1 MPFDLNWLT
10 KLTTVSSDARN
21 VRHLHTLADAERLA
35 QRRLPRPVFDY
46 IAGGAG
52 AEFTAADNIAALR
65 RETFRPRMGDTIGI
79 EPRDTKRSL
88 FGTPSTLPLAVGPVG
103 FTRSMH
109 PQGDVAGAR
118 AASAMGVPFC
128 QSSMSGHTI
137 DEVGAAA
144 DSFWYQLYPLGGRQ
158 GGEQMIESARAA
170 GASTLVVTMDTV
182 VPGNRER
189 DLQYGAALPVRVNR
203 KTMRTMAK
211 YVATKPRWLTNAAR
225 DRFRFPLANTHG
237 MTRDGRLLRED
248 EALMYWIVEPPT
260 WNDLA
265 WMREQWKG
273 SLVVKGLLTAD
284 DARRAVDGGADGII
298 VSNHGGRQLDQTSTS
313 LAALREIAPAVGNSV
328 EIMMD
333 GGIRRGS
340 DVAVALCAG
349 ARGVL
354 LGRSW
359 VYGLAAGGEQGVQR
373 VLEIIRNDFI
383 RTMQLLG
390 VRHVDEL
397 GPEFLE
403 TRTR

>member
-1 MPFDLNWLT
+1 M
-10 KLTTVSSDARN
+10 SSDSRN
-21 VRHLHTLADAERLA
+21 VRRLHTVADAERLA
-35 QRRLPRPVFDY
+35 RRRLPRPVFDY

-52 AEFTAADNIAALR
+52 AEFTANDNIAALR
-65 RETFRPRMGDTIGI
+65 HEIFRPRMGDTIGI
-79 EPRDTKRSL
+79 EPRDTRRTL
-88 FGTPSTLPLAVGPVG
+88 FGTPSTMPFAVGPVG

-109 PQGDVAGAR
+109 PLGDVAGAR
-118 AASAMGVPFC
+118 AASNLGIPFC

-137 DEVGAAA
+137 EEVGSAA

-158 GGEQMIESARAA
+158 GGEQMIERARTV

-203 KTMRTMAK
+203 TTMRTMAK

-265 WMREQWKG
+265 WMREQWHG
-273 SLVVKGLLTAD
+273 ALVVKGLLTAN
-284 DARRAVDGGADGII
+284 DARRAVDCGADGII

-313 LAALREIAPAVGNSV
+313 LAALREIAPAVGSQV
-328 EIMMD
+328 DVMMD

-397 GPEFLE
+397 SSDFLE
-403 TRTR
+403 PRRS

>member
-1 MPFDLNWLT
+1 M
-10 KLTTVSSDARN
+10 
-21 VRHLHTLADAERLA
+21 
-35 QRRLPRPVFDY
+35 RRLPRPVFDY

-52 AEFTAADNIAALR
+52 AEYTTNKNITDLR
-65 RETFRPRMGDTIGI
+65 AETFRPRMGDTIGI
-79 EPRDTKRSL
+79 EPRETQRVL
-88 FGTPSTLPLAVGPVG
+88 FGTPSSFPVALGPVG

-109 PQGDVAGAR
+109 PEGDIAGAR
-118 AASAMGVPFC
+118 AATALGIPFC

-137 DEVGAAA
+137 EEVGKVA

-158 GGEQMIESARAA
+158 GGEQMIDRAARA
-170 GASTLVVTMDTV
+170 GATTLVVTMDTV

-189 DLQYGAALPVRVNR
+189 DLAYGAALPVRVNR
-203 KTMRTMAK
+203 ATMRSMAK
-211 YVATKPRWLTNAAR
+211 YVVTKPTWLRNAAR

-237 MTRDGRLLRED
+237 MTRDGRELRED

-260 WNDLA
+260 WSDLT

-273 SLVVKGLLTAD
+273 ALVVKGLVTAD
-284 DARRAVDGGADGII
+284 DARRAVDCGVDGII
-298 VSNHGGRQLDQTSTS
+298 VSNHGGRQLDQTASAIS
-313 LAALREIAPAVGNSV
+313 ALREIAPAVGAST

-359 VYGLAAGGEQGVQR
+359 VYGLAAGGEQGVTR
-373 VLEIIRNDFI
+373 VLEIIRNDFA

-390 VRHVDEL
+390 VRRVDEL
-397 GPEFLE
+397 GPELLGKKLS
-403 TRTR
+403 

>member
-1 MPFDLNWLT
+1 M
-10 KLTTVSSDARN
+10 SSDSRN
-21 VRHLHTLADAERLA
+21 LRKLHTVADAERLA
-35 QRRLPRPVFDY
+35 QQRLPRPVFDY

-52 AEFTAADNIAALR
+52 AELTSEANISAIR
-65 RETFRPRMGDTIGI
+65 QEIFRPRMGETIGI

-88 FGTPSTLPLAVGPVG
+88 FGTPSSLPIAVGPVG

-109 PQGDVAGAR
+109 PLGDVAGAR
-118 AASAMGVPFC
+118 AASVLGIPFC

-137 DEVGAAA
+137 EEVGAAA
-144 DSFWYQLYPLGGRQ
+144 KAFWYQLYPLGGRQ
-158 GGEQMIESARAA
+158 GGEQMMQRAASA

-189 DLQYGAALPVRVNR
+189 DLAYGAALPVRVNR
-203 KTMRTMAK
+203 KTMRTMTK
-211 YVATKPRWLTNAAR
+211 YVATKPRWLVNAAR
-225 DRFRFPLANTHG
+225 DRFQFPLANTHG
-237 MTRDGRLLRED
+237 MTRDGRTLRED

-260 WNDLA
+260 WSDLA

-273 SLVVKGLLTAD
+273 SLVVKGLLTSD
-284 DARRAVDGGADGII
+284 DARRAVDAGADGII

-313 LAALREIAPAVGNSV
+313 LAALREIAPAVGDHV
-328 EIMMD
+328 EVMMD

-354 LGRSW
+354 VGRSW

-373 VLEIIRNDFI
+373 VLEIIRNDLV

-390 VRHVDEL
+390 VRHIDEL
-397 GPEFLE
+397 GPDLLQSA
-403 TRTR
+403 R

>member
-1 MPFDLNWLT
+1 
-10 KLTTVSSDARN
+10 VSSDARN
-21 VRHLHTLADAERLA
+21 TQRLNTVADAERLA
-35 QRRLPRPVFDY
+35 KRRLPRPVFDY
-46 IAGGAG
+46 IAGSAG
-52 AEFTAADNIAALR
+52 AEYTADANIGDIR
-65 RETFRPRMGDTIGI
+65 KEIFRPRMGETIGI
-79 EPRDTKRSL
+79 EPRETQRTLFDTS
-88 FGTPSTLPLAVGPVG
+88 STLPIAVGPVG

-109 PQGDVAGAR
+109 PLGDVAGAR
-118 AASAMGVPFC
+118 AANALGIPFC

-137 DEVGAAA
+137 EEVGAVAK
-144 DSFWYQLYPLGGRQ
+144 SFWYQLYPLGGRQ
-158 GGEQMIESARAA
+158 GGEQMIDRAARA

-189 DLQYGAALPVRVNR
+189 DLAYGAALPVRVNR
-203 KTMRTMAK
+203 STMRSMAK
-211 YVATKPRWLTNAAR
+211 YVAPKPRWLANAAR
-225 DRFRFPLANTHG
+225 DRFQFPLANTRG
-237 MTRDGRLLRED
+237 MTRDGRVLRED

-273 SLVVKGLLTAD
+273 SLVVKGVLTAD
-284 DARRAVDGGADGII
+284 DARRAVDCGVDGVI

-313 LAALREIAPAVGNSV
+313 IAALREIAPAVGNDV
-328 EIMMD
+328 EVMMD

-359 VYGLAAGGEQGVQR
+359 VYGLAAGGEQGVQK
-373 VLEIIRNDFI
+373 VLEIVRNDFI

-390 VRHVDEL
+390 VRHVDDL
-397 GPEFLE
+397 GPDLLE
-403 TRTR
+403 PLAR

>member
-1 MPFDLNWLT
+1 M
-10 KLTTVSSDARN
+10 SSDTRN
-21 VRHLHTLADAERLA
+21 LRRLHTVADAEHLA
-35 QRRLPRPVFDY
+35 ERRLPRPVFDY

-52 AEFTAADNIAALR
+52 AEFTMDSNISALR
-65 RETFRPRMGDTIGI
+65 SEVFRPRMGHTIGI
-79 EPRDTKRSL
+79 EPRETQRAL
-88 FGTPSTLPLAVGPVG
+88 FGTTSSFPVAIGPVG

-118 AASAMGVPFC
+118 AANSLGIPFC

-137 DEVGAAA
+137 EEVGAVS

-158 GGEQMIESARAA
+158 GGEQMIERAA
-170 GASTLVVTMDTV
+170 RVGASTLVVTLDTV

-189 DLQYGAALPVRVNR
+189 DLTYGAALPVRVNR
-203 KTMRTMAK
+203 STMRSMAK
-211 YVATKPRWLTNAAR
+211 YVATKPSWLANAAR
-225 DRFRFPLANTHG
+225 DRFQFPLANTIG
-237 MTRDGRLLRED
+237 MTRDGRTLRED

-260 WNDLA
+260 WNDLT

-273 SLVVKGLLTAD
+273 SLVIKGLLSAD
-284 DARRAVDGGADGII
+284 DARRAVDAGADGII
-298 VSNHGGRQLDQTSTS
+298 VSNHGGRQLDQTMTS
-313 LAALREIAPAVGNSV
+313 IAALREIVPAVGPNIDV
-328 EIMMD
+328 MMD

-354 LGRSW
+354 LGRAW
-359 VYGLAAGGEQGVQR
+359 VYGLAAAGEGGVQR
-373 VLEIIRNDFI
+373 VLETVRNDFV

-397 GPEFLE
+397 GPDLLQG
-403 TRTR
+403 